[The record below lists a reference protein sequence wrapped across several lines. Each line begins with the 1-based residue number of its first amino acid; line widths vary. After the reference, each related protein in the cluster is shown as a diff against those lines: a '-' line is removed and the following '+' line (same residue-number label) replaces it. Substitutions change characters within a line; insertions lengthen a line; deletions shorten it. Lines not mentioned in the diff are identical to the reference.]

1 MDLIHL
7 INDLESSNHQNI
19 IQAIVP
25 FPALETEETPTQ
37 PTDSETGSSCCSSTR
52 NTSSMDSSLSSAAA
66 SQEMSS
72 SNDSKAHHQAAT
84 RRISYQ
90 DEIQSIDIESVSDPA
105 VCIKR
110 ILDGLVAELKEKA
123 ATAVE
128 KLDDTTEKLLSTFKS
143 EETDKQDDL
152 SSVTERQGC
161 AKRRKSEDCDG
172 ANEKTNV
179 STDAKTTSSKQG
191 EVSISKPHSTP
202 SSTQKDSKQSQSP
215 IQIIMIWMDT
225 YQDMESIQLTCL
237 QSLPSL
243 LEHNTYR
250 HHAQIDGLASVV
262 FYNMAAFPKNFL
274 LQLTA
279 FHTLVVLLRPLGAME
294 GTLVKSSRSCGNG
307 SAVFDKC
314 GRGLESVDGGR
325 MNIGQVHS
333 NGSTKNKCRVDHRG
347 KNNGDASNN
356 SLLIWEENGVR
367 VMLDT
372 LRLYSHD
379 RYLQA
384 MGCWAMVNA
393 ALYPSLKKSL
403 LKLGGVYV
411 VTNAMMLHPNAEAVQ
426 FRGLFALINFVIPD
440 GDEGKT
446 PIHSHVYQIA
456 RLTILAMN
464 NFQCNKSILNRGCLV
479 LRNLSL
485 TPAHA
490 TILARTPGCVDML
503 LRSRQICPR
512 DALVQRSARTVMILI
527 QRIAEKQLINNGVA
541 SINSCTAASTS
552 YADRSAA
559 SAPSAPAK
567 EESGGN
573 EPTRRNSSY

>member
-1 MDLIHL
+1 
-7 INDLESSNHQNI
+7 
-19 IQAIVP
+19 
-25 FPALETEETPTQ
+25 
-37 PTDSETGSSCCSSTR
+37 
-52 NTSSMDSSLSSAAA
+52 MDSSLSSAAA

-215 IQIIMIWMDT
+215 IQIIMTWMDT

-426 FRGLFALINFVIPD
+426 FRGLFALINFVIPGEFVLLACWYSIRSYMHLTIHSLCVLLEISD